1 MTTTE
6 PQVESPAPADLAPA
20 ARASSRSRRGG
31 ALPTSRRGVALILVL
46 TVIAILTSI
55 GVDFSY
61 SSRVSLTLAENA
73 RDGMRAYYL
82 ARSAVN
88 LSRLLLHFQK
98 QLDVVGGQ
106 AGAAFA
112 NILQQVPGGGPPQ
125 TQLPGQSPGMPPP
138 GPGGVGG
145 LGGAGAPSSL
155 GIRLWELVPI
165 NSNAFG
171 MLLSGAA
178 VPGAEGAD
186 SDRPHPPLPRQAEPE
201 RPRDL
206 PPIEKPLHGFGD
218 FSGTYQAKIV
228 DENSRINVVGLNGLG
243 TQALATLIQLRA
255 MMADPKYDFIFNE
268 EDAQH
273 DKVARDD
280 VIIAMK
286 DWIDEDQTGSGIDP
300 TQTRGNPFIDAFSD
314 ENGSYDR
321 YLPRYKAKN
330 ARPDSLEELYMVR
343 GVNDRFMAAFGDR
356 LTIWPDINSKLNVN
370 TDDPMQQATN
380 ILIAADNPNDPRL
393 HDPLL
398 LSTILQEISLRKLFS
413 FFGLSAQDFVGV
425 LVANGIKVR
434 PELLAANS
442 PNNFLGDS
450 SDTFRITATGQ
461 VGRIQR
467 TITAVIHYDDLLG
480 RLLYWKEE

>member
-1 MTTTE
+1 MTTNAT
-6 PQVESPAPADLAPA
+6 Q
-20 ARASSRSRRGG
+20 RSS

-46 TVIAILTSI
+46 TVIAILTAI

-61 SSRVSLTLAENA
+61 SSRVNLKLAENQ

-112 NILQQVPGGGPPQ
+112 NVLQKVQPGGAQPQ
-125 TQLPGQSPGMPPP
+125 TQLPGQTPGMPPGMPP
-138 GPGGVGG
+138 GAAG
-145 LGGAGAPSSL
+145 GGAPASL

-171 MLLSGAA
+171 MLLSGPAA
-178 VPGAEGAD
+178 ETAGAD
-186 SDRPHPPLPRQAEPE
+186 SDRPREAPPVLAGEQ
-201 RPRDL
+201 RPGNLQPLD
-206 PPIEKPLHGFGD
+206 KPLHAFGD

-273 DKVARDD
+273 DKVSRDD

-286 DWIDEDQTGSGIDP
+286 DWIDEDETGSGIDP
-300 TQTRGNPFIDAFSD
+300 TQTRGNPFVNAFSD

-370 TDDPMQQATN
+370 TNDPMQQATN

-393 HDPLL
+393 RDPLL
-398 LSTILQEISLRKLFS
+398 LSTIMQEIQLRKMFS

-434 PELLAANS
+434 PELLALNS
-442 PNNFLGDS
+442 PNNFLGDQ

-467 TITAVIHYDDLLG
+467 TITAVVHYDDLLG
-480 RLLYWKEE
+480 RLLYWKED